1 MFGAIKIQREYFSH
15 VIKNRYEVTMLTKAR
30 YYQVDSRIRA
40 TLEEINVPYLF
51 FNNFLSFLQSN
62 RLLIYFNIEHV
73 PYYTNDII
81 NHT

>member
-1 MFGAIKIQREYFSH
+1 MNRKQFLILGCTVKGTRSADCFGQSKYSTNTSRTRILATVVQRN
-15 VIKNRYEVTMLTKAR
+15 I
-30 YYQVDSRIRA
+30 
-40 TLEEINVPYLF
+40 PYLF

-62 RLLIYFNIEHV
+62 RLLIYFNLEHV